1 MYYTLYVRPGLKSS
15 KLIIAVLLV
24 LIVGVAIYFGSQKT
38 SSYSTN
44 PTSASGADNSSASL
58 KTFSNKSLGIS
69 FLYPDKLTYVSDLL
83 WKFTQNNQS
92 GTLMLQNYVNY
103 NNRPIEDTDFQ
114 FILLV
119 RKDNGTTP
127 EQFAQEAEKALGTMQ
142 ISTIDVGGVTAVK
155 ASGGEKIKAVPTVWL
170 INKGVLYVFQLSEP
184 NSTNAA
190 WFDQILSSFKFTN

>member
-1 MYYTLYVRPGLKSS
+1 MRPGLKSS

>member
-1 MYYTLYVRPGLKSS
+1 
-15 KLIIAVLLV
+15 
-24 LIVGVAIYFGSQKT
+24 
-38 SSYSTN
+38 
-44 PTSASGADNSSASL
+44 
-58 KTFSNKSLGIS
+58 
-69 FLYPDKLTYVSDLL
+69 
-83 WKFTQNNQS
+83 
-92 GTLMLQNYVNY
+92 MLQNYVNY